1 MKKNFRLFTPKL
13 NESIQN
19 SPRCDLYKHI
29 FSLLNQEK
37 YLCVDISPVLRRAFA
52 KFRCSSHKLK
62 IELGR
67 HFNIARDDR
76 VCHHCLLNHDILLV
90 ETEYHCFFYCSLLNA
105 ERQTLLFSWYQ
116 GRNDIMS
123 IYNLLKSKK
132 LTTIRKVA
140 KYISTFLTLKDENQ
154 GN

>member
-1 MKKNFRLFTPKL
+1 ML
-13 NESIQN
+13 N
-19 SPRCDLYKHI
+19 P
-29 FSLLNQEK
+29 EK
-37 YLCVDISPVLRRAFA
+37 YLCVDISPGLRRAFA
-52 KFRCSSHKLK
+52 RFRCSSHKLN

-76 VCHHCLLNHDILLV
+76 VCRHCLLNHILVV
-90 ETEYHCFFYCSLLNA
+90 ETEYHYFFHCSLFNA

-123 IYNLLKSKK
+123 FYNLLKSKN

-140 KYISTFLTLKDENQ
+140 KYISTILTLKDENQ